1 MQKVVKKKSAKK
13 VITKKNFPAK
23 SPKKSGINWIK
34 VLAIGNILAFIAVL
48 IINYLAVSMPIGGM
62 TTGALSDL
70 YPNLF
75 TPAGLTFSIRGLI
88 YIMVL
93 SFVVWQIVDLFK
105 KQTKGITKK
114 I

>member
-13 VITKKNFPAK
+13 VITKKTFPAK

-48 IINYLAVSMPIGGM
+48 IINYLAVSIPLGGM

-75 TPAGLTFSIRGLI
+75 TPAPLTFSIRGLI
-88 YIMVL
+88 YTAIL
-93 SFVVWQIVDLFK
+93 GFVVRQAVDVFK
-105 KQTKGITKK
+105 KQTKNITKK